1 MKTKFRIPTLLTLA
15 VGTLSLVLVSC
26 VAPPR
31 HPGDYVESRYDR
43 RENKYDRAED
53 RYDRRHYSG
62 PGDFVENRVDRRE
75 NKYDRREDRFDR
87 RGAW

>member
-1 MKTKFRIPTLLTLA
+1 MIPQLSIPKLLVPALGA
-15 VGTLSLVLVSC
+15 LSLALASC

-43 RENKYDRAED
+43 RENKLDRAED

-75 NKYDRREDRFDR
+75 NKLDRREDRWDR